1 MKRRYPEQIGNI
13 IEKVL
18 KENEIS
24 SSLNEQKISYLW
36 PEIVGPGI
44 NRYTTRR
51 FVESGTLHVFI
62 SSASLKN
69 ELQYMRSHLIESLN
83 KAAGANVINRIVIH

>member
-1 MKRRYPEQIGNI
+1 MKRRYPERIDII
-13 IEKVL
+13 IEKAL
-18 KENEIS
+18 KENDIS
-24 SSLNEQKISYLW
+24 ASINEQKISYLW
-36 PEIVGPGI
+36 SEIVGPGI

-69 ELQYMRSHLIESLN
+69 ELQYMRSHLIDELN
-83 KAAGANVINRIVIH
+83 KAAGSNVINKIVIH

>member
-1 MKRRYPEQIGNI
+1 MKRRYPELIGNI
-13 IEKVL
+13 IEKAL
-18 KENEIS
+18 KENEIN

-36 PEIVGPGI
+36 PEIVGSGI

-69 ELQYMRSHLIESLN
+69 ELQYMRSHLIEELN
-83 KAAGANVINRIVIH
+83 KAAGSDVINKIVIH

>member
-1 MKRRYPEQIGNI
+1 MKRRYPELIGNI
-13 IEKVL
+13 IEKAL

-36 PEIVGPGI
+36 SEIVGPGI

-69 ELQYMRSHLIESLN
+69 ELQYMRSHLIEELN

>member
-1 MKRRYPEQIGNI
+1 MKRRYPERIDII
-13 IEKVL
+13 IEKAL
-18 KENEIS
+18 KENDIS
-24 SSLNEQKISYLW
+24 ASINEQKISYLW

-69 ELQYMRSHLIESLN
+69 ELQYMRSHLIDELN
-83 KAAGANVINRIVIH
+83 KAAGSNVINKIVIH

>member
-1 MKRRYPEQIGNI
+1 MKRQYPKLISEI
-13 IEKVL
+13 IDKALQESDTT
-18 KENEIS
+18 NTF
-24 SSLNEQKISYLW
+24 NEQKISYLW

-51 FVESGTLHVFI
+51 FVESGALHVFI

-69 ELQYMRSHLIESLN
+69 ELQFMRSHLVQELN
-83 KAAGANVINRIVIH
+83 KAVGADVINTIIIH

>member
-1 MKRRYPEQIGNI
+1 MKRRYPELIGNI
-13 IEKVL
+13 IEKAL

-24 SSLNEQKISYLW
+24 SSLNEHKISYLW

-69 ELQYMRSHLIESLN
+69 ELQYMRSHLIEELN
-83 KAAGANVINRIVIH
+83 KAAGSDVINKIVIH

>member
-1 MKRRYPEQIGNI
+1 MKRRYPELIGNI
-13 IEKVL
+13 IEKAL

-24 SSLNEQKISYLW
+24 SSLNERKISYLW

-69 ELQYMRSHLIESLN
+69 ELQYMRSHLIEELN
-83 KAAGANVINRIVIH
+83 KAAGSDVINKIVIH

>member
-1 MKRRYPEQIGNI
+1 MKRRYPERIDLI
-13 IEKVL
+13 IEKAL
-18 KENEIS
+18 KENDIGAS
-24 SSLNEQKISYLW
+24 INEQKICYLW

-69 ELQYMRSHLIESLN
+69 ELQFMRSHLIAELN
-83 KAAGANVINRIVIH
+83 KAAGADVINAIAIH

>member
-1 MKRRYPEQIGNI
+1 MKRQDPKLIGEI
-13 IEKVL
+13 INKAL
-18 KENEIS
+18 HDSNTIGS
-24 SSLNEQKISYLW
+24 FNEQKVSYLW

-51 FVESGTLHVFI
+51 FVESGVLHVFI

-69 ELQYMRSHLIESLN
+69 ELQFMRSHLVQELN
-83 KAAGANVINRIVIH
+83 KAVGADVLKEIIIH